1 MTPGGIDPSLGELVP
16 VASAHAEPE
25 HGRGGWREW
34 MQSFAGRM
42 MLIVL
47 VGLAVFGAIPLGT
60 YIYDRT
66 IGAIALQAES
76 ISQRVI
82 SVVETYEGQPPQ
94 RRRDVPRLVS
104 TRYFTVSLRPQPPPI
119 TPPPPE
125 GLIAELLPRLAVFGE
140 RPVRIW
146 PTRGPEGDGIFV
158 AVAVTGGWLM
168 FDARPEPNEGDPWV
182 RGWAWA
188 ALAFAVLSVTFLLV
202 RRTAA
207 PVGQFALAADRFGT
221 DVNAPPLPENGSPE
235 VRRAI
240 RAFNRMQERLRR
252 YVDDRTMMMA
262 AISHDLRT
270 ALTRLKLRA
279 EFIDDNEQRAR
290 AVNDLDEMQQMI
302 ESTLAFARDEAVQ
315 ELRSRVDLAAL
326 LQSLCADYSD
336 AGRNVRY
343 QGPDRAVFEG
353 RPVALRRAFANLI
366 DNAVRYGDEALVTLT
381 TENGACVVRV
391 EDRGPGIPVA
401 LRERVFAPFYR
412 IEGSRSRETGGMG
425 LGLAVVRSV
434 VRGHGGDISL
444 GDRDGGGLIVRVVL
458 PGPN

>member
-1 MTPGGIDPSLGELVP
+1 MSGIDPSLGEVVP
-16 VASAHAEPE
+16 IEPARESQPAHQ
-25 HGRGGWREW
+25 RGGWREW
-34 MQSFAGRM
+34 IQSFAGRM

-82 SVVETYEGQPPQ
+82 SVVETYEAQPPQ

-104 TRYFTVSLRPQPPPI
+104 TRYFTVSLRPQPPPLA
-119 TPPPPE
+119 PPPPE
-125 GLIAELLPRLAVFGE
+125 GLIAELTPRLAPFGE
-140 RPVRIW
+140 RPVRMW
-146 PTRGPEGDGIFV
+146 PTRGPDGDGILV

-188 ALAFAVLSVTFLLV
+188 ALAFAVLSITFLLV

-221 DVNAPPLPENGSPE
+221 DVNAPPLPEAGSPE

-279 EFIDDNEQRAR
+279 EFIDDNEQRAK
-290 AVNDLDEMQQMI
+290 AVNDLDEMQLMI

-315 ELRSRVDLAAL
+315 EKRSRVDLAAL

-336 AGRNVRY
+336 SGRNVRY

-366 DNAVRYGDEALVTLT
+366 DNAVRYGDEALVTLAA
-381 TENGACVVRV
+381 ENGACVVRV
-391 EDRGPGIPVA
+391 EDRGPGIPLA
-401 LRERVFAPFYR
+401 LREQVFAPFYR
-412 IEGSRSRETGGMG
+412 IESSRSRETGGMG

-434 VRGHGGDISL
+434 VRGHGGDITL
-444 GDRDGGGLIVRVVL
+444 GDREGGGLVVRVVL
-458 PGPN
+458 PGPT